1 MAVNL
6 TILAA
11 DFATLQK
18 NSDQLFLLIMG
29 CMVFLMQSGFAFL
42 EAGSV
47 RSKNTTNILIKN
59 MLDIFITGLCYW
71 MFGYAFAFGQVGNP
85 FIGHSDFFAG
95 SLRLSPDPAFWFFQF
110 VFCATATTIVS
121 GAMAERT
128 EFVCYLV
135 YCVVIGGFMYPV
147 VTHWAWSDV
156 GWLANGPDGIVYKDF
171 AGSGVV
177 HVVGGTT
184 AFVGA
189 KLLGPRIGR
198 FKDGKAVQISG
209 HTVPLVALG
218 AFILFFGFLAF
229 NGGSQA
235 SISGPRDGQIVSNA
249 IVNTIISGA
258 AGGVVAMMVKR
269 SGLFGDVNW
278 SLLTSINGALSGM
291 VAICAAADAAYS
303 WGALVIGVVAGMVYC
318 AWSRLVVKLGVDD
331 PLDAVAVHLGA
342 GLWGVLAAPILASDV
357 GLVGADKQYAL
368 RLFGWNLLGALVIMA
383 WCVVVAGLMFGL
395 LKVFGIL
402 RVPTEIELRG
412 LDIPKHGEPAY
423 PTESYGHG
431 WTMMPPDHS
440 PDMYGGPDGKME
452 FFPQPIRLDNVP
464 RPSSRPP
471 SRGSGRYV
479 YNPHSLPHG
488 AYINHGA
495 VVQNSRM

>member
-1 MAVNL
+1 MAANL

-18 NSDQLFLLIMG
+18 NADQLFLLIMG

-95 SLRLSPDPAFWFFQF
+95 SLRHSPDPAFWFFQF

-156 GWLANGPDGIVYKDF
+156 GWLANGPGGIVYKDF

-184 AFVGA
+184 ALVGA
-189 KLLGPRIGR
+189 KILGPRIGR
-198 FKDGKAVQISG
+198 FKDGQPVQIPG

-235 SISGPRDGQIVSNA
+235 SISGAGDGQIVSIA
-249 IVNTIISGA
+249 MVNTLVSGA
-258 AGGVVAMMVKR
+258 AGGLVAMMVKR
-269 SGLFGDVNW
+269 SGLLGGVNW

-291 VAICAAADAAYS
+291 VAICAAADSAYS
-303 WGALVIGVVAGMVYC
+303 WGAVVIGVVAGVVYC
-318 AWSRLVVKLGVDD
+318 AWSKLVIKLGVDD

-342 GLWGVLAAPILASDV
+342 GLWGVLAAPILARDV
-357 GLVGADKQYAL
+357 GLITADKEYAL
-368 RLFGWNLLGALVIMA
+368 RLFGWNLLGVLVIMV
-383 WCVVVAGLMFGL
+383 WCAVVSALMFGT
-395 LKVFGIL
+395 LKCLGIL
-402 RVPTEIELRG
+402 RVPPEIELRG

-431 WTMMPPDHS
+431 WTIMPPDLS
-440 PDMYGGPDGKME
+440 PDPYGPDGK
-452 FFPQPIRLDNVP
+452 PQPLPVYITRSNGP
-464 RPSSRPP
+464 RPVSRPP

-479 YNPHSLPHG
+479 YNPGSLPPS
-488 AYINHGA
+488 AYINNGFVIQDTH
-495 VVQNSRM
+495 M